1 MKKIV
6 TSLGLLIAVAPT
18 AYAQQDSG
26 LYMGGRIGPS
36 FLEDS
41 CVTDTDCGDSELG
54 AGIITGYDFNDWF
67 ALEGTYDYL
76 GRFDTAFDQ
85 SGTTVGASGDLT
97 ALTLAPKFSYH
108 FKPDTAL
115 YGKLGG
121 AMWDFNSN
129 AGDRDDVS
137 LMGALGVDHQA
148 TEKLNVRLEYQHIND
163 MDDGYFSSVDNN
175 LVTVGMTYHFG
186 RTNHEPMPEPMVEE
200 PVMEEPEPA
209 PEPQPVAEPQSIVLS
224 EAGETEMFGFDK
236 ATLSDQAAASLQPL
250 VDRLLR
256 HEEAT
261 ATIVGHTDSKGP
273 AAYNQKLSVE
283 RAQAVADVFLDAGID
298 ASRLTVE
305 GKGEAD
311 PIASN
316 NTPEGRAQ
324 NRRVEVTSPE
334 IVYVEVN

>member
-1 MKKIV
+1 MKKVV
-6 TSLGLLIAVAPT
+6 TGLGLLLAVAPA

-41 CVTDTDCGDSELG
+41 CVSDTDCGDQELG

-76 GRFDTAFDQ
+76 GRFDTEFDTF
-85 SGTTVGASGDLT
+85 GKASGDLT
-97 ALTLAPKFSYH
+97 ALTLAPKLSYH
-108 FKPDTAL
+108 VKPDTAL
-115 YGKLGG
+115 YGKVGG
-121 AMWDFNSN
+121 AMWNFNSN

-137 LMGALGVDHQA
+137 LMGAIGVDHQA
-148 TEKLNVRLEYQHIND
+148 TDKLNLRLEYQHIND

-186 RTNHEPMPEPMVEE
+186 RTASEPMTEAMVEE
-200 PVMEEPEPA
+200 PVMAEPEPVQE
-209 PEPQPVAEPQSIVLS
+209 PEPVAEPQSIVLS

-236 ATLSDQAAASLQPL
+236 ATLSEQAVASLQPL
-250 VDRLLR
+250 VDRLLK

-261 ATIVGHTDSKGP
+261 ATIVGHTDSQGP
-273 AAYNQKLSVE
+273 AAYNQTLSEE
-283 RAQAVADVFLDAGID
+283 RAQVVADVFLDAGI
-298 ASRLTVE
+298 AAERLTVM
-305 GKGEAD
+305 GKGESA
-311 PIASN
+311 PTASN
-316 NTPEGRAQ
+316 ETADGRAK

-334 IVYVEVN
+334 FVYVDVN

>member
-1 MKKIV
+1 MKKVV
-6 TSLGLLIAVAPT
+6 TGLGLLLAVAPA

-54 AGIITGYDFNDWF
+54 AGIITGYDFNNWF

-115 YGKLGG
+115 YGKLGA

-175 LVTVGMTYHFG
+175 FVTVGMTYHFG
-186 RTNHEPMPEPMVEE
+186 RTDNQPMPEPMVEE
-200 PVMEEPEPA
+200 PVMAEPEPVQE
-209 PEPQPVAEPQSIVLS
+209 PEPVAEPQSIVLS

-236 ATLSDQAAASLQPL
+236 ASLSEQAIASLQPL
-250 VDRLLR
+250 VDRLLKYD
-256 HEEAT
+256 EAT
-261 ATIVGHTDSKGP
+261 ATIVGHTDSQGP
-273 AAYNQKLSVE
+273 AAYNQTLSKE
-283 RAQAVADVFLDAGID
+283 RAQVVADVFLDAGI
-298 ASRLTVE
+298 AAERLTVM
-305 GKGEAD
+305 GKGESA
-311 PIASN
+311 PTASN
-316 NTPEGRAQ
+316 DTADGRAK

-334 IVYVEVN
+334 FVYVEMN